1 MLSSSLAGL
10 YDTPTKTPTLAWT
23 GISRRSHLYWGQGQK
38 HKYSIDAK
46 FDQNCSTAL
55 AQLLTTYFIIYN
67 HSLFDFLIVCVYYL
81 IAELHVKEKSLF
93 HCLALSIGKN
103 GTTFLTKK
111 DCTEKLPFLCEKGII
126 DGELNRE
133 YTERMDKIANYIDI
147 DNHLHLIRNADTR

>member
-1 MLSSSLAGL
+1 MTRLQKVRPWRGPGYPVEVISTGVKVRNINTRSMPSL
-10 YDTPTKTPTLAWT
+10 
-23 GISRRSHLYWGQGQK
+23 IR
-38 HKYSIDAK
+38 IV
-46 FDQNCSTAL
+46 
-55 AQLLTTYFIIYN
+55 QLLTTYFIIYN

-133 YTERMDKIANYIDI
+133 YTERMEKIVNQAVLY
-147 DNHLHLIRNADTR
+147 